1 MSEHLTNLAGDT
13 QHGRHHPAAGY
24 NQLVGYNDLIQ
35 GLATPA
41 YQCDL
46 QGHIIR
52 YNKAA
57 VDLWGKSPI
66 AESDLWGASLQVK
79 DAEGNVIRMNANP
92 MVLAVQEKTA
102 QQPKELELLRLD
114 GSTRYVLVHA
124 SPVFN
129 EVGAISGAFNIVVD
143 ISTYRK
149 KNETS
154 REAGTAHASSQE
166 LSLKQLAIENA
177 LEGIVITDALAENN
191 PIIYVNHAFSVNTGY
206 AAAEVIGKNCRFL
219 QGPDSDRD
227 VVHTIRKKLGEKKL
241 FRGDILN
248 YKKDGS
254 PFWNELSIVPIANT
268 DGVVTN
274 FVGFQNDITE
284 RKLSEERIN
293 TTHESLEVKVKKRT
307 AQLED
312 ANQELEAFNYSVS
325 HDLQAPLRTIS
336 GFSKILLK
344 DYGDRLDMEARE
356 HLEYIEKSV
365 RQMKMLI
372 KSLLSFSK
380 TGKTDLSY
388 TNVDIDT
395 QVTQVIEELKA
406 GTGSEQPEII
416 RHGLHPALC
425 DAALMKQV
433 WANLISNA
441 IKYSS
446 KKDNPLIEIG
456 MADSNGEP
464 VYYIRDNGTGFN
476 MDEADKIFSPFQRLH
491 SNSEF
496 EGTGVGLATVHRIIT
511 KHGGRIWADARIS
524 EGATFYFTLKGT
536 LKHFN

>member
-1 MSEHLTNLAGDT
+1 MKEHLSSHAGDT
-13 QHGRHHPAAGY
+13 QHGKHHPAAGY

-57 VDLWGKSPI
+57 VDLWGKTPI
-66 AESDLWGASLQVK
+66 ADSDLWGASLQVK
-79 DAEGNVIRMNANP
+79 DADGNVMRMNAHP
-92 MVLAVQEKTA
+92 MLLAVQQKTA
-102 QQPKELELLRLD
+102 QPAKELELLRLD
-114 GSTRYVLVHA
+114 GSTRYVLAHA

-129 EVGAISGAFNIVVD
+129 ELGAVSGALNIVVD
-143 ISTYRK
+143 ISAYRK
-149 KNETS
+149 KNET
-154 REAGTAHASSQE
+154 REPQMAQVSVQE

-177 LEGIVITDALAENN
+177 LEGIVITDALAEHN
-191 PIIYVNHAFSVNTGY
+191 PIIYVNHAFTVNTGY
-206 AAAEVIGKNCRFL
+206 SAAEVIGKNCRLL
-219 QGPDSDRD
+219 QGPDSDKD
-227 VVHTIRKKLGEKKL
+227 VVGTIRKKLGEKKL

-248 YKKDGS
+248 YKKDGT
-254 PFWNELSIVPIANT
+254 PFWNELSIVPIANAQ
-268 DGVVTN
+268 GIVTN
-274 FVGFQNDITE
+274 FVGFQNDVTE
-284 RKLSEERIN
+284 RKLSEEKIS

-312 ANQELEAFNYSVS
+312 VNKELEAFNYSVS

-336 GFSKILLK
+336 GFSRILLK

-365 RQMKMLI
+365 RQMKTLI

-380 TGKTDLSY
+380 IGKADLSY

-406 GTGSEQPEII
+406 GKGSHAPEII
-416 RHGLHPALC
+416 LHGLHPALC
-425 DAALMKQV
+425 DADLMKQV
-433 WANLISNA
+433 WTNLISNA

-446 KKDNPLIEIG
+446 KKEHPMIEIG
-456 MADSNGEP
+456 MANSNSEV

-476 MDEADKIFSPFQRLH
+476 MAEADKIFSPFQRLH